1 MKKYTTIF
9 GFIFCVL
16 TLFIGCQDIDQLAD
30 SSDCTITA
38 ARAQYL
44 TSATA
49 GTFSTA
55 VTGVIGDSTVTFT
68 YTGTAATALDITNM
82 RIYVTIPNS
91 AKITPSLTGL
101 KNMTNPLDIKVT
113 AGDGTVK
120 KYTISV
126 IKN

>member
-9 GFIFCVL
+9 GFLFCVL
-16 TLFIGCQDIDQLAD
+16 ALFTGCQDVDQLAD

-44 TSATA
+44 TDAVA
-49 GTFSTA
+49 NTFSTA
-55 VTGVIGDSTVTFT
+55 VTGVITDGNITFT
-68 YTGTAATALDITNM
+68 YTGAAATSLIINKM

-91 AKITPSLTGL
+91 AKITPSLSGL
-101 KNMTNPLDIKVT
+101 KDLTNPLKITVT

-120 KYTISV
+120 DYTLSV
-126 IKN
+126 VKN